1 MAASALRL
9 AMETHSRLPRT
20 EMGWSRWVFGMWA
33 VVTAI
38 WLVVA
43 TLMLVQTWPAPVGRE
58 RVALFGDA
66 TQDFVFGR
74 QFEGQTHVRAAPV
87 VGEHLT
93 KFLLFAAIP
102 PAFLFALCCA
112 GLWIAGLPFPYS
124 QQERETRRRR

>member
-1 MAASALRL
+1 
-9 AMETHSRLPRT
+9 METHSSRPPRT
-20 EMGWSRWVFGMWA
+20 EMGWSRWVFGVWA
-33 VVTAI
+33 VVTAV

-43 TLMLVQTWPAPVGRE
+43 TLMLVQTWPGAPVGRE

-66 TQDFVFGR
+66 TQGFVFGR
-74 QFEGQTHVRAAPV
+74 QFERQPHVRAAPV

-124 QQERETRRRR
+124 QQERKTRGRR